1 VNAAAGHDRPHV
13 VVLTRVPAVVLERLR
28 ARARVTDVSGLPR
41 ADWGAAL
48 AHATGVLSSSNVPI
62 DAAFLAEAPALR
74 IVAMQS
80 VGYDNVDVPRLRERG
95 IALTN
100 SRGSLVE
107 AVADLAYGLVIIAV
121 RQLGPAI
128 AWARDG
134 RWLAHGDPPYSRDL
148 EGATLG
154 VVGFG
159 AIGVALARRAHA
171 SKMKVVYHTRTPRA
185 DDAQTG
191 AQHRAFDA
199 LLAEADC
206 VVALLPLTSQTRGMF
221 GDAAFARMK
230 PSASFVNAA
239 RGPICDTAALLRAL
253 EHNTIAGAVLDV
265 TDPEPLPPDHPL
277 FARDDVVITPHV
289 GSATVQ
295 TRTCMAML
303 AAQNLL
309 AFISGEPLLTPVAL
323 T

>member
-1 VNAAAGHDRPHV
+1 MQNANRPRV
-13 VVLTRVPAVVLERLR
+13 VVLTRVPDVVLERLR
-28 ARARVTDVSGLPR
+28 ERTAVTDVAGLPR
-41 ADWGAAL
+41 AEWGAAL
-48 AHATGVLSSSNVPI
+48 ADAAGVLSSSNVPI

-80 VGYDNVDVPRLRERG
+80 VGYDNVDVPKLRERG
-95 IALTN
+95 IVLTN

-107 AVADLAYGLVIIAV
+107 AVADLTYGLVIVAV
-121 RQLGPAI
+121 RQLGAAV

-134 RWLAHGDPPYSRDL
+134 RWLAHGDPPYSHDL

-171 SKMKVVYHTRTPRA
+171 SKMNVVYHTRTPRA

-191 AQHRAFDA
+191 GSYRSFDA

-206 VVALLPLTSQTRGMF
+206 VVALLPLTPQTRGMF

-230 PSASFVNAA
+230 PTATFVNAA
-239 RGPICDTAALLRAL
+239 RGPICDTNALLRAL
-253 EHNTIAGAVLDV
+253 EQKKIAGAVLDV
-265 TDPEPLPPDHPL
+265 TDPEPLPPEHPL
-277 FARDDVVITPHV
+277 YAREDVVITPHV
-289 GSATVQ
+289 GSATVE
-295 TRTCMAML
+295 TRTRMAML

-309 AFISGEPLLTPVAL
+309 AFVEGEPVLTPVG
-323 T
+323 

>member
-1 VNAAAGHDRPHV
+1 MENANRPRV
-13 VVLTRVPAVVLERLR
+13 VVLTRVPDVVLERLR
-28 ARARVTDVSGLPR
+28 ERTDVTDVSGLSR
-41 ADWGAAL
+41 AEWGAAL
-48 AHATGVLSSSNVPI
+48 ADAVGVLSSSNVPI

-80 VGYDNVDVPRLRERG
+80 VGYDNVDVPKLRERG
-95 IALTN
+95 IVLSN

-107 AVADLAYGLVIIAV
+107 AVADLTYGLVIIAV

-134 RWLAHGDPPYSRDL
+134 RWLAQGDPPYSRDL

-171 SKMKVVYHTRTPRA
+171 SKMNVVYHTRTPRA

-191 AQHRAFDA
+191 GSYRTFDA

-206 VVALLPLTSQTRGMF
+206 VVALLPLTPQTRGMF

-230 PSASFVNAA
+230 PSATFVNAA
-239 RGPICDTAALLRAL
+239 RGPICDTNALLRAL
-253 EHNTIAGAVLDV
+253 EQKKIAGAVLDV
-265 TDPEPLPPDHPL
+265 TDPEPLPPEHPL
-277 FARDDVVITPHV
+277 YAREDVVITPHV
-289 GSATVQ
+289 GSATVE
-295 TRTCMAML
+295 TRTRMAML

-309 AFISGEPLLTPVAL
+309 AFVDGKPLLTPVG
-323 T
+323 

>member
-1 VNAAAGHDRPHV
+1 MKT
-13 VVLTRVPAVVLERLR
+13 VVLTRVPAAVLDRLR
-28 ARARVTDVSGLPR
+28 ARTEVTDVSGLPR
-41 ADWGAAL
+41 AEWGAAL
-48 AHATGVLSSSNVPI
+48 ANAGGVLSSSNVPI

-95 IALTN
+95 IVLTN

-107 AVADLAYGLVIIAV
+107 AVADLTFGLVIIAV

-159 AIGVALARRAHA
+159 AIGVALARRARA
-171 SKMKVVYHTRTPRA
+171 SKMNVVYHTRTPRA

-191 AQHRAFDA
+191 GAYRAFDA

-206 VVALLPLTSQTRGMF
+206 VVALLPLTPHTRGMF

-230 PSASFVNAA
+230 PSAAFVNAA
-239 RGPICDTAALLRAL
+239 RGPICDTDALLRAL
-253 EHNTIAGAVLDV
+253 EQKQIAGAVLDV
-265 TDPEPLPPDHPL
+265 TDPEPLAPGHPL
-277 FARDDVVITPHV
+277 YAREDVVITPHV

-295 TRTCMAML
+295 TRTRMAML
-303 AAQNLL
+303 AAENLL
-309 AFISGEPLLTPVAL
+309 AFAAGEPLLTPVP
-323 T
+323 

>member
-1 VNAAAGHDRPHV
+1 MDRI
-13 VVLTRVPAVVLERLR
+13 VVLTRVPDVVLERLHER
-28 ARARVTDVSGLPR
+28 TAVTDVSGLPR
-41 ADWGAAL
+41 AEWGPAL
-48 AHATGVLSSSNVPI
+48 ADATGVLSSSNVPI

-80 VGYDNVDVPRLRERG
+80 VGYDNVDVPSLRARE

-171 SKMKVVYHTRTPRA
+171 SKMHVVYHTRTPRA

-191 AQHRAFDA
+191 GSYRTFDA

-206 VVALLPLTSQTRGMF
+206 VVALLPLTAQTRGMF
-221 GDAAFARMK
+221 GDDAFARMQ
-230 PSASFVNAA
+230 PGATFVNAA
-239 RGPICDTAALLRAL
+239 RGPICDTDALLRAL
-253 EHNTIAGAVLDV
+253 ERKEIAGAVLDV
-265 TDPEPLPPDHPL
+265 TDPEPLPPGHPL
-277 FARDDVVITPHV
+277 YAREDVVITPHV
-289 GSATVQ
+289 GSATTQ
-295 TRTCMAML
+295 TRTRMAML
-303 AAQNLL
+303 AAENLL
-309 AFISGEPLLTPVAL
+309 AFADGKPLLTPVA
-323 T
+323 

>member
-1 VNAAAGHDRPHV
+1 MI
-13 VVLTRVPAVVLERLR
+13 VVLTRVPEVVLQRLR
-28 ARARVTDVSGLPR
+28 ERTEVADVSGLPR
-41 ADWGAAL
+41 AQWGAAL
-48 AHATGVLSSSNVPI
+48 ADATGVLSSSNVPI

-74 IVAMQS
+74 VVAMQS

-95 IALTN
+95 IVLTN

-121 RQLGPAI
+121 RQLGAAF

-134 RWLAHGDPPYSRDL
+134 RWLAHGDPPYSNDL

-159 AIGVALARRAHA
+159 AIGVALARRAQA
-171 SKMKVVYHTRTPRA
+171 SKMRVIYHTRTPRD

-191 AQHRAFDA
+191 GSHRTFEA

-206 VVALLPLTSQTRGMF
+206 VVALLPLTPQTRGMF
-221 GDAAFARMK
+221 GDDAFARMK
-230 PSASFVNAA
+230 PEATFVNAA
-239 RGPICDTAALLRAL
+239 RGPICDTNALLRAL
-253 EHNTIAGAVLDV
+253 EQKKIAGAVLDV

-277 FARDDVVITPHV
+277 YAREDVVITPHV
-289 GSATVQ
+289 GSATTQ
-295 TRTCMAML
+295 TRTRMAML
-303 AAQNLL
+303 AAENLL
-309 AFISGEPLLTPVAL
+309 AFVDGKPPLTPVA
-323 T
+323 